1 MSFPLTCFLHAFSL
15 HNWQGCP
22 ETGNKPE
29 CHITPSD
36 LQYYRYCFWESRE
49 ATQRT
54 DIKVFFSFKHV
65 QYFMKTRKYG
75 YLHFTTRSEG
85 HNKLSSTS
93 EELELQKSFF
103 LPNKILVPTQGSGIP
118 NASLL
123 FESIVCNRKN
133 AEVSERLS

>member
-1 MSFPLTCFLHAFSL
+1 MSFPLTCFLYAFRL
-15 HNWQGCP
+15 HSWQGCP

-36 LQYYRYCFWESRE
+36 LQYYSYCLWESRE
-49 ATQRT
+49 ANHRT

-75 YLHFTTRSEG
+75 YLYFTTRSEG
-85 HNKLSSTS
+85 HNRLSSTS
-93 EELELQKSFF
+93 EELELQKFLI
-103 LPNKILVPTQGSGIP
+103 LPNKILVPTQGSVTP

-123 FESIVCNRKN
+123 FESSVCNRKN
-133 AEVSERLS
+133 VEVSERLP